1 MWGLVFLEVIIEAVG
16 VGHSH
21 LVDGLLPAGNLPPS
35 TSRLADAAA
44 RFLSWRVDQRVCL
57 SIVQIINHSV
67 FSADSSLVNYTRLRV
82 ALRSSLLN
90 DSIEFV
96 V

>member
-1 MWGLVFLEVIIEAVG
+1 MVCFHLETF
-16 VGHSH
+16 S
-21 LVDGLLPAGNLPPS
+21 PS
-35 TSRLADAAA
+35 TRRLVEAATCWPSLARLAE
-44 RFLSWRVDQRVCL
+44 RLSL
-57 SIVQIINHSV
+57 ILQIINHNV
-67 FSADSSLVNYTRLRV
+67 FNADSLLVNWTRLRV